1 MEIIECAICYEEIGE
16 TNKCVTPCGH
26 DFCFKCMV
34 KSFQMNET
42 CPMCRTSYLEK
53 DECLHS
59 DSDSEHEYP
68 DDDSDDE
75 THYDDDEYVSPDQYL
90 RELDNVT
97 QYATIAKPKTI
108 ADKIEEKGYTMEDVL
123 SLYLGRIDRTDS
135 KYTQTYVRRLKND
148 VDTVVIESDQEQ
160 ERALMENYMMRDE
173 DTRRDKLIDADVFD
187 MNPGLELHSLFN

>member
-59 DSDSEHEYP
+59 DSEDEES

-75 THYDDDEYVSPDQYL
+75 TLYDDDEYVSPDQYL
-90 RELDNVT
+90 QELDNVT
-97 QYATIAKPKTI
+97 QYATIAKPKTV
-108 ADKIEEKGYTMEDVL
+108 ADQLEKKGYTMEDVL
-123 SLYLGRIDRTDS
+123 SLYMGRIDRTDS
-135 KYTQTYVRRLKND
+135 KYTQSYVRHLKKNL
-148 VDTVVIESDQEQ
+148 DTIVTESDQEQ

-173 DTRRDKLIDADVFD
+173 DIRSDQLIDADVFD